1 MIKIYRNAQFVV
13 LESTNE
19 DGDSWDKGETLF
31 LDKVEKLI
39 SSYDID
45 HPVYKMKGK
54 KKIKTVDLEDI
65 IFKAGQTSDEK
76 LCVKIRNHK
85 SVSGSVPDPV
95 IEITHFD
102 SNEKLDN
109 PDVEYFIIKS
119 KHLSDT
125 NGLTIPG
132 GILKAKS
139 NNFTLHIGKRVN
151 QHYLIILN
159 DDLGGTGGEPPG
171 SGLKIPEN

>member
-1 MIKIYRNAQFVV
+1 MIKIYRNAQFIV

-19 DGDSWDKGETLF
+19 DGDSWDKGETVF

-39 SSYDID
+39 GTYDSD

-65 IFKAGQTSDEK
+65 ILKAGKTSDEK
-76 LCVKIRNHK
+76 LCVKIKNHK

-109 PDVEYFIIKS
+109 PDVEYFILKS
-119 KHLSDT
+119 KHLTDQNSP
-125 NGLTIPG
+125 TIPG
-132 GILKAKS
+132 GILRAMS
-139 NNFTLHIGKRVN
+139 SNFTLHIGKRVN

-159 DDLGGTGGEPPG
+159 DDFGGTGGNPPG
-171 SGLKIPEN
+171 SGTQIPTG